1 MDNPRDTTLD
11 IARGCCML
19 SILLF
24 HTEVYYTGEEIIP
37 YACHVDN
44 SLLTFTFISGYLF
57 CKAPINVFSARQK
70 LRSILQGILLPY
82 ILFTIILAL
91 PKAMV
96 KSDITLYDELWRIA
110 TGHASWYVAALMVAE
125 VVFTL
130 LLRLLRR
137 LPHPTPLLF
146 AGCIL
151 PFITVAV
158 VCHFFS
164 GEQLQAINPWC
175 WQSALV
181 MLPFLLAGMLWRQ
194 WDMMKWLDRPMVM
207 VMLIAMVAAMKYM
220 VVTCQLTFTLEPLH
234 VSSFALLLLDGM
246 AGALLI
252 ISICRRI
259 PQLTFLQFIGHHS
272 LIYYFFCGAVPM
284 AVSMA
289 LNKCGMPYQGNYWQ
303 VLLAFIIVCISATA
317 ITWAIVK
324 MFSKSVPT

>member
-44 SLLTFTFISGYLF
+44 SLLTFTFISGYFF
-57 CKAPINVFSARQK
+57 CKTPIKDFTARQK
-70 LRSILQGILLPY
+70 LRSIFRGIFLPY
-82 ILFTIILAL
+82 LLFTTILAL
-91 PKAMV
+91 PKALV
-96 KSDITLYDELWRIA
+96 KSDVTLFDELWRIA

-125 VVFTL
+125 VLFTL
-130 LLRLLRR
+130 LLRFARH

-151 PFITVAV
+151 PFIAIAVA
-158 VCHFFS
+158 CHLFPE
-164 GEQLQAINPWC
+164 EQLQAINLWC

-181 MLPFLLAGMLWRQ
+181 MLPFLFAGMLWRQ
-194 WDMMKWLDRPMVM
+194 EDIMKWLDHPMVM
-207 VMLIAMVAAMKYM
+207 VVLTAIVVVMKYM
-220 VVTCQLTFTLEPLH
+220 VVTCHLTFTLEPLH

-252 ISICRRI
+252 IGICRRI
-259 PQLTFLQFIGHHS
+259 PQFTSLQFIGRHS

-284 AVSMA
+284 AVSMV
-289 LNKCGMPYQGNYWQ
+289 LNKCGMPYQGSYCQ
-303 VLLAFIIVCISATA
+303 VLLAFIIVCIGTTA

-324 MFSKSVPT
+324 MMSK